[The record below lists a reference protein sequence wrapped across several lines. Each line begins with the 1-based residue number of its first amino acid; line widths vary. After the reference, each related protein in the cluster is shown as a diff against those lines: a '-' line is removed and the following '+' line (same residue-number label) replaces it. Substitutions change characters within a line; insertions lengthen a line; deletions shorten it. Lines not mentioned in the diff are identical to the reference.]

1 LKFSAFSELPL
12 LPGVHQRNANYNLAM
27 RNLLR
32 LAWMALL
39 LLIVALASA
48 LITMRLAIHGG
59 EVRVPDLGGKS
70 PAEARQVAEAIGI
83 SSQVERQFYSST
95 IPEGRVLSQVPEP
108 GTTVRRGWLIRLA
121 VSLGPQRVT
130 IPQVVAESERAAVIT
145 IEQRGLQLGAGA
157 RFRSPDA
164 PAGYVM
170 GQDPPHDATKIS
182 APKLNLLVADDAT
195 PEQYVTPSFVGQ
207 SLGSVTNGLRDAG
220 FSVGKVI
227 LVQPQQMQDAAPSAT
242 GGSTSSPASPGE
254 TVPSAGGVQGPS
266 GPSAAGSFPSTPL
279 SPASI
284 IVSQDPAPGRKIA
297 AGSVMNFV
305 VR

>member
-1 LKFSAFSELPL
+1 
-12 LPGVHQRNANYNLAM
+12 M

-39 LLIVALASA
+39 LLIVALAST

-59 EVRVPDLGGKS
+59 EVRVPDLRGKS

-83 SSQVERQFYSST
+83 SSQVDRQFYSSSIT
-95 IPEGRVLSQVPEP
+95 EGRVLSQVPEP

-130 IPQVVAESERAAVIT
+130 IPQVVGESERAAVIT
-145 IEQRGLQLGAGA
+145 IEQRGLQRGAGA

-182 APKLNLLVADDAT
+182 APKLNLLVADDELL
-195 PEQYVTPSFVGQ
+195 EQYMTPSFVGQ
-207 SLGSVTNGLRDAG
+207 PLGTVTNTLRDAG

-227 LVQPQQMQDAAPSAT
+227 VAQPQQFPGGAPPAT
-242 GGSTSSPASPGE
+242 GESASSTSGGE
-254 TVPSAGGVQGPS
+254 TGPSAGGVQGPS
-266 GPSAAGSFPSTPL
+266 GPSAAGSFPSAPL

-284 IVSQDPAPGRKIA
+284 IVSQDPAPGHKIA
-297 AGSVMNFV
+297 AGSAINFV

>member
-1 LKFSAFSELPL
+1 
-12 LPGVHQRNANYNLAM
+12 M

-59 EVRVPDLGGKS
+59 EVQVPDLRGKT
-70 PAEARQVAEAIGI
+70 PAEARQLAETVGI
-83 SSQVERQFYSST
+83 SSQVERQFYSSS

-108 GTTVRRGWLIRLA
+108 GTTVRRGWLVRLA
-121 VSLGPQRVT
+121 VSLGPQRVA
-130 IPQVVAESERAAVIT
+130 IPQVVGESERAAVIT

-157 RFRSPDA
+157 RFRTPDT

-170 GQDPPHDATKIS
+170 GQDPPHDATEVS
-182 APKLNLLVADDAT
+182 APKVNLLVADDQT

-207 SLGSVTNGLRDAG
+207 PLGTVTNTLRDAG
-220 FSVGKVI
+220 FSVGKVT
-227 LVQPQQMQDAAPSAT
+227 VAQPQQMSGTA
-242 GGSTSSPASPGE
+242 
-254 TVPSAGGVQGPS
+254 VPSAGTPPSNSPSGGEAQSAGAVQGPS
-266 GPSAAGSFPSTPL
+266 NPNGSGSPPSTAV

-284 IVSQDPAPGRKIA
+284 VVSQEPAPGHKIA
-297 AGSVMNFV
+297 AGSAMNFV